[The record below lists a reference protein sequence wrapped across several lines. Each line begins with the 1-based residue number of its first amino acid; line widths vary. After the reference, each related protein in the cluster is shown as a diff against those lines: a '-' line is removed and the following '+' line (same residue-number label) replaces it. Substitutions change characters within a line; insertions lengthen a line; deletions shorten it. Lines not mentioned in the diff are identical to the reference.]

1 MKTRQF
7 FAMLVF
13 CIAVLFAP
21 VSFGQTAQGR
31 VSGEV
36 SDSSGGSVAN
46 ATVTI
51 QNLGT
56 QVKRVLETNSAG
68 GYVAPGLEPGF
79 YSITVEAAGFSK
91 VFRERVQ
98 IEVAN
103 DIKIDFQLKPG
114 SVNEVVEV
122 KDETPLTESSNA
134 VLNGVLSNKAIN
146 ELPVQGR
153 DFQNLLNL
161 HPGVQRT
168 AGGGFHSTTS
178 NGLRPDD
185 NNYIIDGASDND
197 AYWGEAV
204 VNDAGFLGTPASTLP
219 LDSIQEFNTQEQ
231 PQADY
236 GAKPGV
242 VVNMGIKSGSNDLHG
257 TAYYFHRNAAF
268 DARNYF
274 NPVPQPV
281 SALLLHQFGASL
293 GGRILR
299 EKWFYFAN
307 YEGVRSKV
315 GNPFNAFSPVTVSV
329 ASSGISHPER
339 NSIVDALQ
347 FTGCDQ
353 TPLPANCSQ
362 LSLNLIKFFPNNP
375 GFTADPNDPTV
386 INFNFNNMDRADNLV
401 FKSDYH
407 LNEHQTLTGRFIYA
421 NSVQVEEDAVPLRK
435 EWLSHAAPITQVFGL
450 DWTWT
455 PNSRWINTVRFNYNR
470 FDERIAPV
478 DANVNPVTYGLNT
491 GITDPR
497 LFGFP
502 RINPS
507 TSFFNYM
514 G

>member
-1 MKTRQF
+1 MRFRQF
-7 FAMLVF
+7 FLFFVF
-13 CIAVLFAP
+13 SSVFLLAQTSFA
-21 VSFGQTAQGR
+21 QTSQGR
-31 VSGEV
+31 ISGQV
-36 SDSSGGSVAN
+36 TDSSGGVVAN

-51 QNLGT
+51 ENVGT
-56 QVKRVLETNSAG
+56 HVKRVLETNSAG
-68 GYVAPGLEPGF
+68 NYVAPAIEPGF
-79 YSITVEAAGFSK
+79 YSLTVEAKGFSK
-91 VFRERVQ
+91 VVRERVQ
-98 IEVAN
+98 VEVAN
-103 DIKIDFQLKPG
+103 DLKIDFQLKPG
-114 SVNEVVEV
+114 AVNDVVEV
-122 KDETPLTESSNA
+122 KDDAPLTETSNA
-134 VLNGVLSNKAIN
+134 VLTGVLSNKAIN

-185 NNYIIDGASDND
+185 NNYIIDGANDND
-197 AYWGEAV
+197 AYWGETV
-204 VNDAGFLGTPASTLP
+204 VNDAGILGTPASTLP
-219 LDSIQEFNTQEQ
+219 LDSIQEFNIQEQ

-242 VVNMGIKSGSNDLHG
+242 VVNMGIKSGTNDIHG

-274 NPVPQPV
+274 NPPPQPLA
-281 SALLLHQFGASL
+281 ALLLHQYGASM
-293 GGRILR
+293 GGPIFK

-329 ASSGISHPER
+329 ASTGISHPER
-339 NSIVDALQ
+339 NSIVDALK

-362 LSLNLIKFFPNNP
+362 LSLNLIKYIPTNP
-375 GFTADPNDPTV
+375 GFTASTTDPTV
-386 INFNFNNMDRADNLV
+386 INFDFNNVDRADNLV

-421 NSVQVEEDAVPLRK
+421 NSMQVEEDAIPLRK

-455 PNSRWINTVRFNYNR
+455 PTSRWVNTARF
-470 FDERIAPV
+470 
-478 DANVNPVTYGLNT
+478 
-491 GITDPR
+491 
-497 LFGFP
+497 
-502 RINPS
+502 S
-507 TSFFNYM
+507 
-514 G
+514 

>member
-1 MKTRQF
+1 MDLWKARVVVF
-7 FAMLVF
+7 VILLCLVPMLG
-13 CIAVLFAP
+13 
-21 VSFGQTAQGR
+21 FGQSNRGR
-31 VSGEV
+31 ISGQV
-36 SDSSGGSVAN
+36 TDPSGASIPGAKL
-46 ATVTI
+46 TI
-51 QNLGT
+51 ENLGT
-56 QVKRVLETNSAG
+56 HVQRTLRTNAEG
-68 GYVAPGLEPGF
+68 NYVATDIEPGF
-79 YSITVEAAGFSK
+79 YSVKVEVGNFKTV
-91 VFRERVQ
+91 VRDRIQV
-98 IEVAN
+98 EVAN
-103 DIKIDFQLKPG
+103 DLKIDFQMAPG
-114 SVNEVVEV
+114 AITETVEV
-122 KDETPLTESSNA
+122 TEQAPLTDTSNA
-134 VLNGVLSNKAIN
+134 VLNGVLSNQAIN
-146 ELPVQGR
+146 ELPLQGR
-153 DFQNLLNL
+153 DFQHLLGL

-281 SALLLHQFGASL
+281 SALLLRQFGASL

-299 EKWFYFAN
+299 EKRFYFAN

-347 FTGCDQ
+347 FTGCD
-353 TPLPANCSQ
+353 
-362 LSLNLIKFFPNNP
+362 
-375 GFTADPNDPTV
+375 
-386 INFNFNNMDRADNLV
+386 
-401 FKSDYH
+401 
-407 LNEHQTLTGRFIYA
+407 
-421 NSVQVEEDAVPLRK
+421 
-435 EWLSHAAPITQVFGL
+435 
-450 DWTWT
+450 
-455 PNSRWINTVRFNYNR
+455 
-470 FDERIAPV
+470 
-478 DANVNPVTYGLNT
+478 
-491 GITDPR
+491 
-497 LFGFP
+497 
-502 RINPS
+502 
-507 TSFFNYM
+507 
-514 G
+514 